1 LTDNVNGLEI
11 KTIMRITQ
19 LFFTRS
25 RCNFI
30 TILIVLALL
39 PACNTRQNQMSERE
53 ASISARES
61 ELVALFAELVELR
74 KSVERNQ
81 SDKLSN
87 IENPTNTEEKNP
99 CTCEA
104 SNDERVKH
112 EKPTRTE
119 TRTILGGVENIYLDP
134 PGMEFSAR
142 IDTGA
147 QTSSLNAIDIV
158 EFERDGKPFV
168 SFKVMHPQTG
178 EKLELTRRLRRYVRV
193 KELGNKESQRRPVV
207 RMRVVLADID
217 EQINFTLEN
226 RSRFKHQVLIGRN
239 LLQDLAIVD
248 VSKKFTTTK
257 TDHPK
262 SHNPK

>member
-1 LTDNVNGLEI
+1 
-11 KTIMRITQ
+11 MRITRS
-19 LFFTRS
+19 FFTKIC
-25 RCNFI
+25 CNQ
-30 TILIVLALL
+30 LIIIFVLLML
-39 PACNTRQNQMSERE
+39 SACNAREDQLSARE
-53 ASISARES
+53 ARISTRES
-61 ELVALFAELVELR
+61 ELVTLFAELVEQR
-74 KSVERNQ
+74 KALEKDPSDNSGNTKDNSDADKDSTCSCGTNSGEISQKKQ
-81 SDKLSN
+81 SAK
-87 IENPTNTEEKNP
+87 
-99 CTCEA
+99 
-104 SNDERVKH
+104 
-112 EKPTRTE
+112 TE
-119 TRTILGGVENIYLDP
+119 TRATILGGLEHVYLDP

-147 QTSSLNAIDIV
+147 QTSSLNALDIV

-168 SFKVMHPQTG
+168 RFKIIHPQTK

-248 VSKKFTTTK
+248 VSKKYTTVKADSSETGGK
-257 TDHPK
+257 K
-262 SHNPK
+262 

>member
-1 LTDNVNGLEI
+1 
-11 KTIMRITQ
+11 MRITHS
-19 LFFTRS
+19 FSTKTCCRYWV
-25 RCNFI
+25 I
-30 TILIVLALL
+30 ILVLLML
-39 PACNTRQNQMSERE
+39 SACNAREDQLSERE
-53 ASISARES
+53 ARISARES
-61 ELVALFAELVELR
+61 ELVTLFAELVEQR
-74 KSVERNQ
+74 KSSGKNQ
-81 SDKLSN
+81 SDHLPDTK
-87 IENPTNTEEKNP
+87 ENLKEDKSKPCSCGKNSG
-99 CTCEA
+99 EISKKEQSA
-104 SNDERVKH
+104 K
-112 EKPTRTE
+112 TE
-119 TRTILGGVENIYLDP
+119 TQTTILGGLEHVYLDP

-147 QTSSLNAIDIV
+147 QTSSLNALDIV

-168 SFKVMHPQTG
+168 RFNVIHPQTG

-248 VSKKFTTTK
+248 VSKKYTTVK
-257 TDHPK
+257 TDSSETGGK
-262 SHNPK
+262 K